1 MSPYLHSV
9 VPFLARLPKAC
20 TSQGL
25 GPSCRT
31 SPDAG
36 LGTRMVIC
44 PLNSLLPNFSLC
56 KDIGSL
62 LDRQSSDGIT
72 VQEVWPTLEYCRL
85 GREGTPYYMTYHFSG
100 IP

>member
-1 MSPYLHSV
+1 MSPYLHPI
-9 VPFLARLPKAC
+9 VPSLAQLPKAW
-20 TSQGL
+20 TSQGRG

-72 VQEVWPTLEYCRL
+72 V
-85 GREGTPYYMTYHFSG
+85 
-100 IP
+100 